1 MKKLFLSSSFC
12 DVAQYFEDFCGEKV
26 SEKTV
31 TFIPTASVVED
42 FTEYV
47 DDDKNAFIELG
58 LIVDEL
64 NISDK
69 NEQQIAE
76 ILSKNDFIYVSGGNT
91 FYLLQELRKSKAD
104 NLITEQIKKG
114 KVYIG
119 TSAGS
124 IVLSKNIQYVEQ
136 VDDKNVATELNE
148 YSGLG
153 IVDFYPL
160 PHFGNEPFTEIME
173 EVYNEYKEKIPLIPI
188 SNTQVIEV
196 KGNESHVV
204 GK

>member
-1 MKKLFLSSSFC
+1 
-12 DVAQYFEDFCGEKV
+12 
-26 SEKTV
+26 
-31 TFIPTASVVED
+31 
-42 FTEYV
+42 V